1 MSSPAEPLR
10 ERIAALSKPKLPKP
24 APKAATKTPAGKP
37 GLLARL
43 FGAAPPAAKPQQKYT
58 GPAKTASG
66 DPRLVL
72 AQQIRAI
79 RAKLNPQILR
89 IAEKIAKKGPPTTD
103 QDRATLAIELFLAQK
118 QDGGDFAA
126 KLKAKLDARKR
137 SSH

>member
-1 MSSPAEPLR
+1 M
-10 ERIAALSKPKLPKP
+10 SKPKLPDS
-24 APKAATKTPAGKP
+24 ARKP

-43 FGAAPPAAKPQQKYT
+43 FGADQPARKQAQSKPAQKYT
-58 GPAKTASG
+58 GPAKTDS
-66 DPRLVL
+66 DPRILL

-79 RAKLNPQILR
+79 RATLNPQILR
-89 IAEKIAKKGPPTTD
+89 LAEKVARKGPPTTD

-118 QDGGDFAA
+118 HDGGDFAA

>member
-1 MSSPAEPLR
+1 M
-10 ERIAALSKPKLPKP
+10 SKPK
-24 APKAATKTPAGKP
+24 APTPAKP

-43 FGAAPPAAKPQQKYT
+43 FGAEPAAQKQPGAARPAQKYT
-58 GPAKTASG
+58 GPAK
-66 DPRLVL
+66 DPRILL

-89 IAEKIAKKGPPTTD
+89 IAEKLARKGPPTTD

-126 KLKAKLDARKR
+126 KLKAKLDERKR